1 MFKSESNYIIG
12 AISQEVEFSCKGQAE
27 RRQNVAHVEVLSTSL
42 FFSLSLS
49 LISMLSNVA
58 LHPYSLGKQ
67 SRRRGMRG
75 SAGRREK
82 VGSGGEE
89 SEREEGGL

>member
-1 MFKSESNYIIG
+1 MLQSESNYILG
-12 AISQEVEFSCKGQAE
+12 AISQEVEFSYKGEAE

-42 FFSLSLS
+42 SFSLSLS

-67 SRRRGMRG
+67 SRRRG
-75 SAGRREK
+75 K